1 MSEGYQRDR
10 AGNGNAGQ
18 ARNTFPA
25 LTLSSIWG
33 PLFSGA
39 LQANAQAQEVFGT
52 IAGAW
57 QAFLGHRIQ
66 EDLALIQ
73 RVTHSATPDQ
83 ILAAYSEFW
92 QKAAEDYRKEFAAV
106 TKLLTKMSRKAAAV
120 SQTATGETSA
130 NAFLSQNAA

>member
-18 ARNTFPA
+18 ARNT
-25 LTLSSIWG
+25 LSMWG
-33 PLFSGA
+33 PFFSGA

-52 IAGAW
+52 IAGEW
-57 QAFLGHRIQ
+57 QAFLSHRIQ
-66 EDLALIQ
+66 QDLALIQ

-106 TKLLTKMSRKAAAV
+106 TKLLTKVSRKAAAV
-120 SQTATGETSA
+120 SQTATSATSA
-130 NAFLSQNAA
+130 NEFLSQKAA

>member
-1 MSEGYQRDR
+1 
-10 AGNGNAGQ
+10 
-18 ARNTFPA
+18 
-25 LTLSSIWG
+25 
-33 PLFSGA
+33 
-39 LQANAQAQEVFGT
+39 
-52 IAGAW
+52 
-57 QAFLGHRIQ
+57 
-66 EDLALIQ
+66 LIQ

-83 ILAAYSEFW
+83 ILAAYSDFW

>member
-25 LTLSSIWG
+25 LTLSSIWALYF
-33 PLFSGA
+33 PAHYRRMPRHRRCSVR
-39 LQANAQAQEVFGT
+39 LQASGKR
-52 IAGAW
+52 
-57 QAFLGHRIQ
+57 FLGHRIQ

-106 TKLLTKMSRKAAAV
+106 TKLLTKMPRKAAAV